1 MYHRKQKNSLRG
13 ESGMVLSDIE

>member
-13 ESGMVLSDIE
+13 ETGMVLSDIE